1 MKRIEEVTLTIDDKE
16 KDFEIYVGAYE
27 FIHFEEEI
35 ERLTGKKATFLDM
48 MTQAQQGSMKAII
61 LLLASALHHKSKM
74 KPVGVDYL
82 NKIDVMEH
90 LQVLMEAL
98 GRSMTSNH
106 VKPEQNEGK

>member
-1 MKRIEEVTLTIDDKE
+1 M
-16 KDFEIYVGAYE
+16 Y
-27 FIHFEEEI
+27 FEEEA

-61 LLLASALHHKSKM
+61 LLLGSALHHKDKM

-90 LQVLMEAL
+90 LPTLMEAL
-98 GRSMTSNH
+98 GRSMTSNQ

>member
-1 MKRIEEVTLTIDDKE
+1 MKS
-16 KDFEIYVGAYE
+16 YVGAYE

-35 ERLTGKKATFLDM
+35 ERLTGKKGTFLDM

-61 LLLASALHHKSKM
+61 LLLQVSALHRKGKM

-98 GRSMTSNH
+98 GRSMTSNQ